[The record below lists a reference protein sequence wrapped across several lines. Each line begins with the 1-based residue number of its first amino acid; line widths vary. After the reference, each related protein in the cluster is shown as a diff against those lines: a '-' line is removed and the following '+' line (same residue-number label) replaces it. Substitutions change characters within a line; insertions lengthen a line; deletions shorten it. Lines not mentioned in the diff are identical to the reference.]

1 MECKPQTGSMDRQFW
16 DRRALTYE
24 QAKWVNNVE
33 LLSWTSSIFYRAMS
47 DRAAMLNDPTRTMPI
62 LEIGCGTGA
71 LTEQLCGARP
81 VIGIDPSQKMLDQCR
96 DRIGSSTKDLLLQI
110 GRDPDDLP
118 AGPFAAVVSRMVLHH
133 VEGLPVHAVRRW
145 LDLCAPG
152 SPLVIAEGPPPVHDD
167 QDHPA
172 NLLYRQAMDIKEPG
186 RHVFSAQQLGAWMLA
201 AGAWRVEVHERW
213 TEGNSVRQWG
223 TAGGLS
229 STDVD
234 RLVQLHRDAPDA
246 AHEVYQMTFPD
257 GDAVMRWRH
266 CVVVGYR
273 S

>member
-24 QAKWVNNVE
+24 QAKWVNNAE
-33 LLSWTSSIFYRAMS
+33 LLEWTSSLVFGALLDVAKTVKDDFRPQA
-47 DRAAMLNDPTRTMPI
+47 I

-71 LTEQLCGARP
+71 LTERLCGP
-81 VIGIDPSQKMLDQCR
+81 VPVVGIDPSQKMLDVCR
-96 DRIGSSTKDLLLQI
+96 KRTEGKTRLLHI

-186 RHVFSAQQLGAWMLA
+186 RHVFSAQQLGAWMLS

-229 STDVD
+229 PADVD

>member
-1 MECKPQTGSMDRQFW
+1 MERKPQTGSMDRHFW

-24 QAKWVNNVE
+24 QAKWVNNAE
-33 LLSWTSSIFYRAMS
+33 LLEWTSGIFYRAMINRS
-47 DRAAMLNDPTRTMPI
+47 EMIGHTHTMPI

-71 LTEQLCGARP
+71 LTEQLCGTHP
-81 VIGIDPSQKMLDQCR
+81 VIGIDPSQKMLDACR
-96 DRIGSSTKDLLLQI
+96 ERLGAVHGALLQI

-133 VEGLPVHAVRRW
+133 VEGAPAQAVRRW
-145 LDLCAPG
+145 LNLCSRS

-167 QDHPA
+167 PDHPA

-186 RHVFSAQQLGAWMLA
+186 RHVFSAQQLGAWMFA

-229 STDVD
+229 PRDVD
-234 RLVQLHRDAPDA
+234 RLVWLHRDAPDA
-246 AHEVYQMTFPD
+246 AKEVYQMTFPE

-266 CVVVGYR
+266 CVVVGFR